1 MSRTLETTLLSLVPT
16 YPSAASLPRPLVD
29 LASSLLT
36 QSRHNASTLKAEE
49 EVAREHACAHLAC
62 ERLKTSLDL
71 PPIQARPPVPPRIYK
86 RLYTHLDHILP
97 ANAVAKNGRIR
108 TPSSKLREAQ
118 GKGLFGSAKTIE
130 RTHNRGTPT
139 KESSLAQFRAKTDGT
154 PTKSTSAKKGL
165 VTPGKRKA
173 QDHEV
178 LPPWIRPTIQY
189 MCAQINQSR
198 IGRIVLAG
206 METIVLPRGRR
217 TTDNWVNANLT
228 PLLAGITFLTV
239 WQIISLETEDPEP
252 KVYAKAREQVLKA
265 VMKARDAVEVKGFED
280 DEDAAWDG
288 WSDIKAKDIDKTVE
302 KGTKSGWQESS
313 WFGSIQDMVD
323 ACGTGKGNQAGGS
336 SSDGDGGGDDDDE
349 AMDRMQM
356 QRGDSMFQGRWVM
369 TDRKREEY
377 RLWKEDVLMRIEEIE
392 KGQKEQENAVDVDV
406 AAK

>member
-97 ANAVAKNGRIR
+97 ANAVAKSGRVR

-118 GKGLFGSAKTIE
+118 GLFGSTATIE

-139 KESSLAQFRAKTDGT
+139 KESSLAQFRSKTDGT

-173 QDHEV
+173 QDHDV
-178 LPPWIRPTIQY
+178 LPPGSGPPSST
-189 MCAQINQSR
+189 CA
-198 IGRIVLAG
+198 
-206 METIVLPRGRR
+206 
-217 TTDNWVNANLT
+217 
-228 PLLAGITFLTV
+228 
-239 WQIISLETEDPEP
+239 
-252 KVYAKAREQVLKA
+252 AR
-265 VMKARDAVEVKGFED
+265 
-280 DEDAAWDG
+280 
-288 WSDIKAKDIDKTVE
+288 
-302 KGTKSGWQESS
+302 
-313 WFGSIQDMVD
+313 
-323 ACGTGKGNQAGGS
+323 
-336 SSDGDGGGDDDDE
+336 
-349 AMDRMQM
+349 
-356 QRGDSMFQGRWVM
+356 
-369 TDRKREEY
+369 
-377 RLWKEDVLMRIEEIE
+377 
-392 KGQKEQENAVDVDV
+392 
-406 AAK
+406 

>member
-16 YPSAASLPRPLVD
+16 YPSASDLPRPLVD

-49 EVAREHACAHLAC
+49 EVAREYACANLAC

-97 ANAVAKNGRIR
+97 ANAVAKSGRVR

-118 GKGLFGSAKTIE
+118 GLFGSGATIE

-139 KESSLAQFRAKTDGT
+139 KESSLAQFRSRTDGT
-154 PTKSTSAKKGL
+154 PTKSSATKGI
-165 VTPGKRKA
+165 VTPAKRKA
-173 QDHEV
+173 PGDHNT
-178 LPPWIRPTIQY
+178 LPPWIRPTIQF
-189 MCAQINQSR
+189 MCTQMHESR

-217 TTDNWVNANLT
+217 TTDEWVNSNLT
-228 PLLAGITFLTV
+228 PLLAGIAFLTI
-239 WQIISLETEDPEP
+239 WQIISLETDNPDP
-252 KVYAKAREQVLKA
+252 KMYAKAREQVLKA
-265 VMKARDAVEVKGFED
+265 VMKARDEVQVKGFED
-280 DEDAAWDG
+280 DEDEAWEG
-288 WSDIKAKDIDKTVE
+288 WSDIRTKDIDKAVE

-323 ACGTGKGNQAGGS
+323 ACGTGKGNQGS
-336 SSDGDGGGDDDDE
+336 SGSGEDGGVDDGDDE
-349 AMDRMQM
+349 IMDRMQM

-377 RLWKEDVLMRIEEIE
+377 RHWKEDVLLRIGEI
-392 KGQKEQENAVDVDV
+392 KKEQEDRIDVDG
-406 AAK
+406 AAS

>member
-16 YPSAASLPRPLVD
+16 YPSASSLPRPLVD

-49 EVAREHACAHLAC
+49 EVAREYACANLAC

-97 ANAVAKNGRIR
+97 ANTVAKSGRVR
-108 TPSSKLREAQ
+108 TPSTKLREAQ
-118 GKGLFGSAKTIE
+118 GLFGSGATIE

-139 KESSLAQFRAKTDGT
+139 KESSLAQFRSRTDGT
-154 PTKSTSAKKGL
+154 PTKSSAKKGI
-165 VTPGKRKA
+165 VTPAKRKA
-173 QDHEV
+173 VDHDF
-178 LPPWIRPTIQY
+178 
-189 MCAQINQSR
+189 MCTHMNQSR

-217 TTDNWVNANLT
+217 TTDEWVNSNLT
-228 PLLAGITFLTV
+228 PLLAGIAFLTV
-239 WQIISLETEDPEP
+239 WQIISLETDNPDP
-252 KVYAKAREQVLKA
+252 KMYAKAREQVLKA
-265 VMKARDAVEVKGFED
+265 VMKARDEYQVKGFED
-280 DEDAAWDG
+280 DDEEAWEG
-288 WSDIKAKDIDKTVE
+288 WSDIRTKDVDKAVE
-302 KGTKSGWQESS
+302 KGTKSGWQESG

-323 ACGTGKGNQAGGS
+323 ACGTGKGNQGAGSGS
-336 SSDGDGGGDDDDE
+336 DVDGGDDYDGDE
-349 AMDRMQM
+349 IMDRMQM

-377 RLWKEDVLMRIEEIE
+377 RHWKEDILVRIEEI
-392 KGQKEQENAVDVDV
+392 KKEQEDRMGVDE
-406 AAK
+406 AA

>member
-1 MSRTLETTLLSLVPT
+1 MSRTLEATLLSLVPT

-49 EVAREHACAHLAC
+49 EVAREYACANLAC

-71 PPIQARPPVPPRIYK
+71 PQIQARPPVPPRIYK
-86 RLYTHLDHILP
+86 RLYTHLDNILP
-97 ANAVAKNGRIR
+97 ANAVAKSGRVR

-118 GKGLFGSAKTIE
+118 GLFGSAATIE

-139 KESSLAQFRAKTDGT
+139 KEASLAQFRPRGEGT

-173 QDHEV
+173 QDHDT
-178 LPPWIRPTIQY
+178 LPHWIRPTIQF
-189 MCAQINQSR
+189 MCTQMNQSR

-217 TTDNWVNANLT
+217 TTDDWVNANLT
-228 PLLAGITFLTV
+228 PLLAGIAFLTM
-239 WQIISLETEDPEP
+239 WQIISLETENPDP
-252 KVYAKAREQVLKA
+252 KVYAKTREQVLKA
-265 VMKARDAVEVKGFED
+265 IMKAREAVEVKGFED
-280 DEDAAWDG
+280 DEDVAWDG
-288 WSDIKAKDIDKTVE
+288 WSDIRTKDIDKTVE
-302 KGTKSGWQESS
+302 KGTKSGWQESG
-313 WFGSIQDMVD
+313 WYGSIQDMVD
-323 ACGTGKGNQAGGS
+323 ACGTGKGNQGS
-336 SSDGDGGGDDDDE
+336 DPDGDDGDDDDDE
-349 AMDRMQM
+349 AMDRVQM

-377 RLWKEDVLMRIEEIE
+377 RNWKEDVLMRIEEI
-392 KGQKEQENAVDVDV
+392 KKQQKEQEAAVDGDV
-406 AAK
+406 AA